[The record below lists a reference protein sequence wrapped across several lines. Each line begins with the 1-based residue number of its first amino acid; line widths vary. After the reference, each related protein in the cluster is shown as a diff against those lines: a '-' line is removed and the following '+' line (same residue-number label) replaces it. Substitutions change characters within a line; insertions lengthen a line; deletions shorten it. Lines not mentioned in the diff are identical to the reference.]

1 MSVRVSLFVLLVPFV
16 LLGVTKIC
24 DAGLLSKNFYKKS
37 CSQAENLVRD
47 ITWSKAQTDSTL
59 GAKLLRV
66 HYHDCFVKVS
76 PRFSQGCDASI
87 LLDTV
92 GTNQSEKDA
101 RPNLSLLGFEIIDD
115 IKSQIEKVC
124 PGVVSCA
131 DILALAARDSVSFPF
146 KKPMW
151 DVLTGRRDGRISL
164 ASDANGNLPSPFSDF
179 NTLKQLFARKN
190 LTVNDLV
197 ALSGAHT
204 IGVAHCGAFSR
215 RLFNFTGKGDTD
227 PSINATYA
235 ESLKKQCPNPANPA
249 TTVEMDPQSSLS
261 FDTQYF
267 TTLNQNKGLFQS
279 DAALLTDRV
288 SATIVKQ
295 LQVPKDFFSEFGKSM
310 KKMGAMEVLTGNAG
324 EIRKNCRI
332 VN

>member
-1 MSVRVSLFVLLVPFV
+1 MSARLGFFILLVSFV
-16 LLGVTKIC
+16 LLGVTKVC
-24 DAGLLSKNFYKKS
+24 DAGLLSKNFYQKS
-37 CSQAENLVRD
+37 CSQAEKLVRD
-47 ITWSKAQTDSTL
+47 ITRNKTQTDSTL

-66 HYHDCFVKVS
+66 HYHDCFVK
-76 PRFSQGCDASI
+76 GCDASI
-87 LLDTV
+87 LLDRV
-92 GTNQSEKDA
+92 GTNQSEKEA
-101 RPNLSLLGFEIIDD
+101 RPNLSLSGFEFALEL
-115 IKSQIEKVC
+115 SPV
-124 PGVVSCA
+124 P
-131 DILALAARDSVSFPF
+131 DILALAARDSVSFPE
-146 KKPMW
+146 PVW

-164 ASDANGNLPSPFSDF
+164 ASEANGNLPSPFSDF

-235 ESLKKQCPNPANPA
+235 ESLKKQCPNPANPV
-249 TTVEMDPQSSLS
+249 TTVAMDPQSSLS

-288 SATIVKQ
+288 SAKIVKQ

-332 VN
+332 

>member
-1 MSVRVSLFVLLVPFV
+1 MSARISFFVLLVPFV
-16 LLGVTKIC
+16 LLGVTKVC
-24 DAGLLSKNFYKKS
+24 DAGFLSKNFYQKS
-37 CSQAENLVRD
+37 CSQAEKLVRD
-47 ITWSKAQTDSTL
+47 ITWSKARNDSTL

-66 HYHDCFVKVS
+66 HYHDCFVK
-76 PRFSQGCDASI
+76 GCDASI

-92 GTNQSEKDA
+92 GKNQSEKDA
-101 RPNLSLLGFEIIDD
+101 RPNLSLLGFEVIDD
-115 IKSQIEKVC
+115 IKSQMEKVC

-179 NTLKQLFARKN
+179 NTLKQLFARKG

-288 SATIVKQ
+288 SAKIVKQ
-295 LQVPKDFFSEFGKSM
+295 LQVPKDFLSEFGKSM
-310 KKMGAMEVLTGNAG
+310 KKMGAMEVLTGKAG

>member
-66 HYHDCFVKVS
+66 HYHDCFVK
-76 PRFSQGCDASI
+76 GCDASI